1 MKLLT
6 MLMATLIGAASGIH
20 SQEKYIVTN
29 GKVCPIFEIGA
40 MILDDG
46 VSVRVDRVSDHMLA
60 KGYKPADLKLG
71 DVVLMI
77 NGKSVKSLTDIED
90 LYKSSEIGATIKLG
104 LKRGEEM
111 LMVSFVKA
119 DPATLPKMQKKI
131 VRKNAD
137 GTETETTE

>member
-1 MKLLT
+1 MKTLLLLLT
-6 MLMATLIGAASGIH
+6 LFTAGAFA
-20 SQEKYIVTN
+20 QEKYIVTN
-29 GKVCPIFEIGA
+29 GKVCPVFEIGA

-60 KGYKPADLKLG
+60 KGYKPADLKIG

-77 NGKSVKSLTDIED
+77 NGKSVKTLDDIEN
-90 LYKSSEIGATIKLG
+90 LYKTSEIGATIKLG

-119 DPATLPKMQKKI
+119 DPATLPKMQKKM